1 MKGLSLVVLF
11 ATGLLAL
18 NGCAEM
24 DQRQRSTVTGGAI
37 GAGAGAIVGNQSGNP
52 VTGAVVG
59 GAAGALI
66 GNQVGRSRENNQ

>member
-1 MKGLSLVVLF
+1 MKKIPLVFFLAVGLI
-11 ATGLLAL
+11 AL

-24 DQRQRSTVTGGAI
+24 DQRQRSTLTGGAV
-37 GAGAGAIVGNQSGNP
+37 GAGAGAIIGNQSGNP

>member
-1 MKGLSLVVLF
+1 MKKWVIMTTL
-11 ATGLLAL
+11 ATGIMLL

-24 DQRQRSTVTGGAI
+24 DTRQRSTATGAVV
-37 GAGAGAIVGNQSGNP
+37 GAGAGAIIGNQSGNP

-66 GNQVGRSRENNQ
+66 GNQVGRNRE

>member
-1 MKGLSLVVLF
+1 MKKIPLVFFLVAGLI
-11 ATGLLAL
+11 AL

-24 DQRQRSTVTGGAI
+24 DQRQRSTMTGGAI
-37 GAGAGAIVGNQSGNP
+37 GAGAGAIIGNQSGNP